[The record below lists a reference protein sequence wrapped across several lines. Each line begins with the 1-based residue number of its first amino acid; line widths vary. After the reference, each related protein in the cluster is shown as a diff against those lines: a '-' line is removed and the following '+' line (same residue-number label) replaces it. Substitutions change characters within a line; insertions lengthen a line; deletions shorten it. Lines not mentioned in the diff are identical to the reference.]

1 MKNKLVKALKDEAK
15 HPDSKVGA
23 SIFNK
28 YSAKIEKADKE
39 DYRKILKD
47 MERELINTHPD
58 TFSGDDE
65 IENSFMSILTENKLV
80 KALKDEARQP
90 LSKEFLRMQKL
101 AGVITESQYKAQLNE
116 NVDNEFI
123 NFLNKNTQ
131 KIFSVIGFNEQASE
145 DEITNAQEY
154 MEFDANDDGIN
165 IVYSPY
171 VIDDSSS
178 LDFTD
183 FGDLSFLQISPTPKE
198 FEDQIRYDF
207 KIPDGEEIDFTD
219 REIPSIKKIKIDGRT
234 IYYSIVVY

>member
-1 MKNKLVKALKDEAK
+1 MKKVNKE
-15 HPDSKVGA
+15 
-23 SIFNK
+23 
-28 YSAKIEKADKE
+28 
-39 DYRKILKD
+39 
-47 MERELINTHPD
+47 T
-58 TFSGDDE
+58 
-65 IENSFMSILTENKLV
+65 
-80 KALKDEARQP
+80 
-90 LSKEFLRMQKL
+90 LRMQML
-101 AGVITESQYKAQLNE
+101 AGIITEGQYKAKLNE

-131 KIFSVIGFNEQASE
+131 KIFSVIGFNEQAST

-154 MEFDANDDGIN
+154 MEFDSNDDGIN

-171 VIDDSSS
+171 VVDDSSS

-207 KIPDGEEIDFTD
+207 GIDDDEEIDFTD
-219 REIPSIKKIKIDGRT
+219 SEIPKIKKINIDGRT